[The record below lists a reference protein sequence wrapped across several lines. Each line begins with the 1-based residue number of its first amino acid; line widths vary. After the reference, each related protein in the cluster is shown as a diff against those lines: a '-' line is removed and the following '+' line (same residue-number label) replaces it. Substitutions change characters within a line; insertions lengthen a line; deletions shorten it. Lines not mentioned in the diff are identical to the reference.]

1 MDFNIDNYTE
11 DELLTILELDD
22 ISVENVLVKIQYYL
36 QKFQRNINMKQF
48 FMNMKQKL
56 MDYFSQDQEEDQEE
70 EEDQYQEKEGFET
83 LMDQYNQDT
92 QNEET
97 QNENDDSAAQ
107 QQQEWY
113 DREYLL
119 QNDMNQNNKSTDRV
133 QKINVFNNNHAPMNR
148 EQLGITNNY
157 QVPYSQDTLNPTL
170 ENTITRLVNLDSQF
184 RQSSSDVTSSSTD
197 YTLDLS
203 EPLKNVLNIS
213 LYSFSI
219 PYTWYT
225 IDTQYDNNYFQV
237 VNQNNT
243 FKVEIGIGNYTS
255 QAFCVELNNQI
266 LASGF
271 IPYNDASFV
280 TLIDNQGKIE
290 LQFNQAIDPSGN
302 EIFGLTEG
310 EIFSQEINP
319 YFLFFTPNTKQNI
332 SCSNNNLNIGYID
345 NTLGWIMGYRL
356 PLLPIEAAGN
366 PAPFVLDLF
375 GPKYFIITLD
385 DYNCNR
391 INNGLITITE
401 LPSKLAYPEYYNPT
415 TQQACIQELNNIAI
429 LNQEF
434 EGSTNGLLYVEK
446 LEIVNSQVPQVTAT
460 SPRTLTQAQI
470 YTINE
475 ISKNRSKVTNTRNKP
490 PNQSDSFAIVPIKK
504 GSINIGDVYCDFGGS
519 LQENKRRYFGPVN
532 ISRISLKITNDK
544 GFQVDLH
551 GGEWTITLLCEELYQ
566 Y

>member
-1 MDFNIDNYTE
+1 MDFNIDNYSE
-11 DELLTILELDD
+11 DELFSILELDD
-22 ISVENVLVKIQYYL
+22 ISIENVSSKIQYYL
-36 QKFQRNINMKQF
+36 QKFQRNINMKTF
-48 FMNMKQKL
+48 FTNMKDKL
-56 MDYFSQDQEEDQEE
+56 MNYFSQEE
-70 EEDQYQEKEGFET
+70 EEEEEDKEGFET
-83 LMDQYNQDT
+83 LMEQYNQDK

-97 QNENDDSAAQ
+97 QDENDDPASQ

-119 QNDMNQNNKSTDRV
+119 QNDMNQNNKLTDRV
-133 QKINVFNNNHAPMNR
+133 QKTKVFNNNHDPMNR
-148 EQLGITNNY
+148 QQIGITNNY

-170 ENTITRLVNLDSQF
+170 ENTISRLVNLDSQF
-184 RQSSSDVTSSSTD
+184 RQSTSDATSISSE

-237 VNQNNT
+237 VNKNNT
-243 FKVEIGIGNYTS
+243 FEIEISVGNYNS
-255 QAFCVELNNQI
+255 QSFCIELNNQI
-266 LASGF
+266 LAKGF

-280 TLIDNQGKIE
+280 TLIENQGKIE

-302 EIFGLTEG
+302 NIVGLIQG
-310 EIFSQEINP
+310 NVFSEETDP
-319 YFLFFTPNTKQNI
+319 YFLFYSPNEKQNI
-332 SCSNNNLNIGYID
+332 TCSNNKLNIGYID

-356 PLLPIEAAGN
+356 PILPIQATGN

-385 DYNCNR
+385 DYNSNR

-401 LPSKLAYPEYYNPT
+401 LSSKLAFPRYYNPT
-415 TQQACIQELNNIAI
+415 VQQVCFQEINNSAI

-434 EGSTNGLLYVEK
+434 EGSTNGLLYIEK
-446 LEIVNSQVPQVTAT
+446 LEIVNTQVPQVTAT

-475 ISKNRSKVTNTRNKP
+475 ISKNRSKITNTKNKP
-490 PNQSDSFAIVPIKK
+490 PNQSDSFAIIPIKK
-504 GSINIGDVYCDFGGS
+504 GNINVGDVYCDFGGS
-519 LQENKRRYFGPVN
+519 LQENKRKYFGPVN
-532 ISRISLKITNDK
+532 VSRISLKITNDK
-544 GFQVDLH
+544 GFLVDLH